1 MRPHLAAAH
10 VATHQVPRR
19 HGHQV
24 PSGHGQQVPSGHGGE
39 RTWATRSSGV
49 LRRGSLH
56 LAHDRHDGVDSIEP
70 AAVEGSRVVGGVIV
84 PCRQLE
90 QRQRGVKLELALVD
104 ARQHRVCSGAL
115 LGASLCY
122 VFPALIYGA
131 ARQKQLERAGT
142 VATARDQLVTALV
155 ALLVPFGAF
164 LGILGVWMTLKG

>member
-1 MRPHLAAAH
+1 MVCALAFSILSLLYLGIMLMGYKTFGDVTAGNILKNYAERDTLAAMGR
-10 VATHQVPRR
+10 VATCASILFGFPLAMLGLKDSLISLLDMPRYMI
-19 HGHQV
+19 Q
-24 PSGHGQQVPSGHGGE
+24 S
-39 RTWATRSSGV
+39 TT
-49 LRRGSLH
+49 LML
-56 LAHDRHDGVDSIEP
+56 LSII
-70 AAVEGSRVVGGVIV
+70 ALVAILVSDIGLVVGV
-84 PCRQLE
+84 
-90 QRQRGVKLELALVD
+90 
-104 ARQHRVCSGAL
+104 SGAL